1 MSMKFIVSIAML
13 TLSLVA
19 GFQTTAPACFVS
31 NAYCILSLERT
42 SNRFNVGNSV
52 KRTFGS
58 KIRTPKMQF
67 GAPDEDTPKITRDAE
82 PENFFQ
88 TNLDKASA
96 QEKMK
101 DPLLLIVAAWI
112 GFMAVASTVIIL
124 NGVN

>member
-1 MSMKFIVSIAML
+1 
-13 TLSLVA
+13 
-19 GFQTTAPACFVS
+19 
-31 NAYCILSLERT
+31 
-42 SNRFNVGNSV
+42 
-52 KRTFGS
+52 
-58 KIRTPKMQF
+58 MQF